1 MKLIYCIASVYNPG
15 GMERVLLNKASWF
28 AEREGYEVMVV
39 TTDQQGKP
47 PFYQF
52 PENVRIVDLGINYSV
67 DNGRS
72 PIAKITSYFQK
83 RRKHRKALTDL
94 LLKERADV
102 VISLYPSESSFIPKI
117 KDGSKKVLELHFN
130 RYFRLQYGRNG
141 LLGLADRFRSWQD
154 VRIARKFDKFVV
166 LTKEDAGYWGNL
178 PNLEVIPNA
187 APNIQATSYD
197 SFSRRV
203 IAVGRLDYQKG
214 FDRLIDAW
222 ALIPEGLRGEWTL
235 DIFGQGEWE
244 DMLEDRI
251 KQLGISSS
259 AKINNPVKDIYDEYS
274 ASSFIVMSSH
284 YEGMPMVLL
293 EAMSCGLPGICFDFK
308 CGPKDIIRDGQNGL
322 IVPEGDV
329 KALAKAM
336 EKIMLDNSL
345 RNRMSEEALK
355 TCSDY
360 SEERVM
366 ERWQKCFKIILE

>member
-1 MKLIYCIASVYNPG
+1 MKLIYCMASVYNPG

-28 AEREGYEVMVV
+28 SAREGYDVMVV

-47 PFYQF
+47 PFYSF
-52 PENVRIVDLGINYSV
+52 PSAVRMTDLGINYSL
-67 DNGRS
+67 DNGHS
-72 PIAKITSYFQK
+72 PIVKIINYFRK
-83 RRKHRKALTDL
+83 RQRHKKALTDL
-94 LLKERADV
+94 LMKEKADI

-117 KDGSKKVLELHFN
+117 KDGSKKVLELHLN
-130 RYFRLQYGRNG
+130 RYFRTQYGRSG
-141 LLGLADRFRSWQD
+141 LLGLADRFRERQD
-154 VRIARKFDKFVV
+154 LRIARRFDKFVV

-308 CGPKDIIRDGQNGL
+308 CGPKDIIRDCQNGL